1 MTKPRG
7 IAIALSLVLLA
18 TSTAAA
24 NAVTAG
30 SACKIKGKQVT
41 VAKVRYQCVTRNK
54 KLVWVRITSA
64 LTPKATTRVPSFTGN
79 ITVFAASSLTESFN
93 SIAAD
98 FQRVNPQAHVTLSFG
113 GSSALAT
120 QIING
125 APADVFASA
134 SNTNMQQV
142 LDAKQTTNPVTFARN
157 RLMIVTPPNNPANIT
172 SLSDLAKPSIKVAI
186 CQSQV
191 PCGAVAKAV
200 FANAKITVTPVT
212 YEADAKSVLTKVL
225 LGEVDAGLVYV
236 TDARSAGT
244 TVNAITIPS
253 TLNAETT
260 YPISL
265 LRASANPATAKAFI
279 DFVLSDRGA
288 AALAAVGFTVL

>member
-1 MTKPRG
+1 MTKRTS
-7 IAIALSLVLLA
+7 IAIALSMVLLA
-18 TSTAAA
+18 TSAAA
-24 NAVTAG
+24 AHAVTAG
-30 SACKIKGKQVT
+30 SACKIKGKQVI

-54 KLVWVRITSA
+54 KLVWTRVAPLPSTKATSA
-64 LTPKATTRVPSFTGN
+64 APTFTGS
-79 ITVFAASSLTESFN
+79 ITVFAAASLTESFN
-93 SIAAD
+93 VIAAD
-98 FQRVNPQAHVTLSFG
+98 FQKVNPQAHVTLSFG

-120 QIING
+120 QINNG

-157 RLMIVTPPNNPANIT
+157 RLMIVTPPNNPANIN
-172 SLSDLAKPSIKVAI
+172 SLSDLAKSTVKVAI
-186 CQSQV
+186 CQLQV

-200 FANAKITVTPVT
+200 FANARIAVTPVT
-212 YEADAKSVLTKVL
+212 YEADVKSVLTKVL

-236 TDARSAGT
+236 TDARSAGSA
-244 TVNAITIPS
+244 VNAIAIPS
-253 TLNAETT
+253 ALNAETT